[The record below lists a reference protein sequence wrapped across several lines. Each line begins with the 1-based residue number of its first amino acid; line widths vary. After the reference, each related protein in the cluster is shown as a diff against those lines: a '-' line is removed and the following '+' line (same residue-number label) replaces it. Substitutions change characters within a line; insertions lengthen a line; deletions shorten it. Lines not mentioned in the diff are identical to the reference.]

1 MATRK
6 TGKNK
11 FDLCKFMK
19 QQRKKRES
27 HERLVEVERELCVA
41 RKQLETKSK
50 SLKRIKTKVEE
61 AIREK
66 EEIRTELDQEVPRK
80 KARFMSDHSAKMRR
94 EKPSQYKE
102 GQSNSQLI
110 VKWDSTSVPFPK
122 VIRDQFLKLMVQCDG
137 FLLSWNR
144 QQAIIDIE
152 GFFHSCI
159 ADFLLQDNVS
169 RPSSCRSVVI
179 DGEETPVRYWQDS
192 IKGVIQQYLL
202 EFPDG
207 IKRTYIYAHIPKN
220 FRSNSLLAGLCNLCE
235 DSGYANFAT
244 LEKMVGEAVVII
256 DYKMKVELGMHARE
270 IQRDWYGKRGI
281 SLHGFYVV
289 AQVSDSKRKI
299 DVLDLWSDD
308 TKQDAW
314 FTQSA
319 LDIAFRW
326 MEEMLPGFNVYL
338 FSVSRVECE
347 IETEDGEY
355 PLRLYRE
362 FEEELIV
369 DF

>member
-1 MATRK
+1 MLQSYVDHDE
-6 TGKNK
+6 N
-11 FDLCKFMK
+11 
-19 QQRKKRES
+19 
-27 HERLVEVERELCVA
+27 
-41 RKQLETKSK
+41 
-50 SLKRIKTKVEE
+50 SLKEV
-61 AIREK
+61 
-66 EEIRTELDQEVPRK
+66 LDGV
-80 KARFMSDHSAKMRR
+80 
-94 EKPSQYKE
+94 
-102 GQSNSQLI
+102 
-110 VKWDSTSVPFPK
+110 
-122 VIRDQFLKLMVQCDG
+122 
-137 FLLSWNR
+137 
-144 QQAIIDIE
+144 
-152 GFFHSCI
+152 

-244 LEKMVGEAVVII
+244 LEKMAQNHSSCLEHCMRHALDSCQNSHNLQSTEFCQVYKIYEKISAAISNVPSDNTEKYKSQLEEFMKTFWVYIGHIIRTKHQGEYYRFVLNNLKAGEAVVII

-289 AQVSDSKRKI
+289 AQVSDSERKI

-319 LDIAFRW
+319 LDIGFRW

-338 FSVSRVECE
+338 FSDNGPHYHNTAVLLYLAEINDTFNLILKEYNNFEAGEGKTVLDTHFAHISHKLLRWVRVGNNLDSGEQLAE
-347 IETEDGEY
+347 ILE
-355 PLRLYRE
+355 
-362 FEEELIV
+362 V
-369 DF
+369 HN